1 MAEISRMQSGKYED
15 DRLKR
20 FIDSIER
27 WRIEAD
33 AGEAPRFIDTLIST
47 PIRELTSIGRPA
59 YVNQDSSVQETIEA
73 FRSSRTVVIKVAN
86 KLGLDSELLFGRLS
100 FLEHALEMSNLH
112 GPVSS
117 LIEKGVP
124 VIGCVQFDDTLD
136 IALQHMITDNCQEV
150 GVMNAGRITGT
161 ISLDDIYS
169 FILHDLVVFDASAK
183 PSSPQEKDFLGSKI
197 FENMRE
203 VRSNRFESDGNMET
217 DGAEWDISPMRLS
230 ALEWCKSGWTEC
242 LIMLCLTLDMSC
254 AIVDWSSL
262 SSDFSI
268 TKIIIAT
275 GVILFVFTFERLV
288 RTYGY
293 GSILIFRPL
302 ERPIEILDN
311 SIILVSVVVYS
322 MIIFSDLEQISK
334 TVLTVSRIVRL
345 LRLVKVVQHRLARP
359 CVATRSGT

>member
-1 MAEISRMQSGKYED
+1 
-15 DRLKR
+15 
-20 FIDSIER
+20 
-27 WRIEAD
+27 
-33 AGEAPRFIDTLIST
+33 
-47 PIRELTSIGRPA
+47 
-59 YVNQDSSVQETIEA
+59 
-73 FRSSRTVVIKVAN
+73 
-86 KLGLDSELLFGRLS
+86 
-100 FLEHALEMSNLH
+100 
-112 GPVSS
+112 
-117 LIEKGVP
+117 
-124 VIGCVQFDDTLD
+124 
-136 IALQHMITDNCQEV
+136 
-150 GVMNAGRITGT
+150 
-161 ISLDDIYS
+161 
-169 FILHDLVVFDASAK
+169 
-183 PSSPQEKDFLGSKI
+183 
-197 FENMRE
+197 
-203 VRSNRFESDGNMET
+203 
-217 DGAEWDISPMRLS
+217 
-230 ALEWCKSGWTEC
+230 
-242 LIMLCLTLDMSC
+242 MLCLTLDMSC

-322 MIIFSDLEQISK
+322 MIVFSDLEQISK